1 MANQFAVNSVLT
13 LLYCEIYIYLVWVFQ
28 AFALTIL
35 KTLLVNC
42 KQVVWYWEVLFASAA
57 SYTVLPCPLMALMAL
72 PWFSSP
78 LDPVALP
85 PEP

>member
-1 MANQFAVNSVLT
+1 MANQFAVNSALT

-42 KQVVWYWEVLFASAA
+42 KQVVWEVLFASAA
-57 SYTVLPCPLMALMAL
+57 SYTVLPCPLMALTAL
-72 PWFSSP
+72 LWFSSP

-85 PEP
+85 P